1 MLTNIKKRSALVVS
15 LAVICA
21 SVALVPQTASAQSK
35 SPRLGTAAS
44 AHIASSNTTPMT
56 ACPGSSAPAAGFTD
70 TTATD
75 VDCIKMFGI
84 TQGTTATTYE
94 PAASIPR
101 WQMALFLHRMFVP
114 TGIAAAGL
122 TAVPA
127 FTDTAG
133 LSTEITDAI
142 SAIAS
147 HGITVGTSAT
157 TFSPNDNVSR
167 EEMALFL
174 YRLGALVAPYDSA
187 TVTDNGIFVDNAA
200 DIGTGTYNYTD
211 IAGAT
216 FEGMEAIIAMY
227 NLGATGEAA
236 TCVTGNLCSASYRP
250 NADITRAEMA
260 TMIKTVLDHSNARPA
275 GCTVQN
281 IAAMA
286 AGSVNTKIA
295 CRNADFTPQAN
306 TIVDEFIQVRNDT
319 SAATAALSSPFL
331 ALSFLVDTTAGTGVS
346 GPSTPG
352 TMDAGDRVMNVRGN
366 SAASACAAAAAS
378 TCRHWVWTG
387 DQGSLYVDGTTSTV
401 FLWESS
407 LPATATPSVY
417 ANAAA
422 SLISRSTLRGTCNMG
437 GVVQTGYVDNVA
449 ATDHLCAEAGSTN
462 TITTTFTGPA
472 ATTATNVVDGYTVKY
487 TDKVVNYGGG
497 TGLTTVAYNTT
508 YVATSGGVATLDVVC
523 SADHSAVASVGGVA
537 DNGND
542 NVADYWESHEV
553 VVDLGTAALGT
564 GYPAL
569 GADITPTGNTDIGC
583 DDVASAYADGNHA
596 MSVGKNWYNVST
608 AGSLGSITA
617 TAYDQYG
624 DAMPGVSVTFD
635 TDIEKNLAE
644 TVAGSTDTQRVT
656 LLTGASGSA
665 TYTMVVCNT
674 AAVGL
679 SGTIGFRI
687 DDENGTPEMSDTNIT
702 AAGAAAVE
710 GTVIYCVNNATDTLV
725 ADAMNTN
732 LADAAGNDEVQRVA
746 FTIANGNAADPH
758 VSATYT
764 LTMPNCGA
772 TSTTITLDGD
782 DADTALKAALE
793 TLSCINTVTITLSG
807 AGTTY
812 THYDVGMLANT
823 GNWDQLTFTKVISGT
838 FGTQADQ
845 NVAVTTT
852 ITTTTDGKYGTDF
865 TFVDHDS
872 ADSSFVTKRVTKTR
886 TAAGAAVVET
896 GYNRFTYDD
905 TDAYNIIDSNA
916 SSAGTALADTPGATK
931 AQMEAAMNAVADLTT
946 KMSVVNRTGAT
957 SSGVSAISIG
967 D

>member
-1 MLTNIKKRSALVVS
+1 
-15 LAVICA
+15 
-21 SVALVPQTASAQSK
+21 
-35 SPRLGTAAS
+35 
-44 AHIASSNTTPMT
+44 
-56 ACPGSSAPAAGFTD
+56 
-70 TTATD
+70 
-75 VDCIKMFGI
+75 
-84 TQGTTATTYE
+84 
-94 PAASIPR
+94 
-101 WQMALFLHRMFVP
+101 MFVP

-174 YRLGALVAPYDSA
+174 YRLGALVAPNDSA
-187 TVTDNGIFVDNAA
+187 TVTTAGIFMDNGA

-211 IAGAT
+211 IGTAT

-275 GCTVQN
+275 GCTIQN
-281 IAAMA
+281 TAAMA
-286 AGSVNTKIA
+286 AGTIA
-295 CRNADFTPQAN
+295 TRISCRNADFTVQAN
-306 TIVDEFIQVRNDT
+306 TIVDEFFQVRDDT
-319 SAATAALSSPFL
+319 TAATAALSVPFL
-331 ALSFLVDTTAGTGVS
+331 ALSFLVDTTAGTGVG
-346 GPSTPG
+346 GPSTAG
-352 TMDAGDRVMNVRGN
+352 TMDSGDRVMNARGN
-366 SAASACAAAAAS
+366 SAGSGCVIAAS
-378 TCRHWVWTG
+378 KTCRHWVWTG
-387 DQGSLYVDGTTSTV
+387 DQGTVYVDGTTSTG

-407 LPATATPSVY
+407 LPASAVPSVY

-422 SLISRSTLRGTCNMG
+422 SLVSRAANRGTCNMG

-472 ATTATNVVDGYTVKY
+472 ATAATNVVDGYTVKY
-487 TDKVVNYGGG
+487 TDKVVNYCGG

-542 NVADYWESHEV
+542 NVLDYWESHEIL
-553 VVDLGTAALGT
+553 VDLGTAALGT
-564 GYPAL
+564 GFPAL
-569 GADITPTGNTDIGC
+569 GQDITPTGNTDIGC
-583 DDVASAYADGNHA
+583 DDVASAYADGNHTHT
-596 MSVGKNWYNVST
+596 VGKNWYNVST
-608 AGSLGSITA
+608 AGSLGSVTA

-624 DAMPGVSVTFD
+624 DPMANVAVTFD
-635 TDIEKNLAE
+635 TDIETNAAE
-644 TVAGSTDTQRVT
+644 TVLSTADAKRVT
-656 LLTGASGSA
+656 ILTGSNGAA

-674 AAVGL
+674 ASVGL
-679 SGTIGFRI
+679 SGTVGFRI
-687 DDENGTPEMSDTNIT
+687 DDEGGAPEMSDTNIV

-710 GTVIYCVNNATDTLV
+710 GTVIYCVNNATDTVV
-725 ADAMNTN
+725 ADAINMNI
-732 LADAAGNDEVQRVA
+732 ADAAGNDEIQKVA
-746 FTIANGNAADPH
+746 FTATVGGAASDPDE
-758 VSATYT
+758 SGQYT

-772 TSTTITLDGD
+772 TSTTATLDGN
-782 DADTALKAALE
+782 DADTVLKAAIE
-793 TLSCINTVTITLSG
+793 ALSCITTVTITLTG
-807 AGTTY
+807 GGTTY
-812 THYDVGMLANT
+812 THYTIGMLANT
-823 GNWDQLTFTKVISGT
+823 GNWDQFTLTESAAVNELVLEGQNTG
-838 FGTQADQ
+838 GTQLDAT
-845 NVAVTTT
+845 VTTE
-852 ITTTTDGKYGTDF
+852 TDGKYGTTF

-872 ADSSFVTKRVTKTR
+872 ADGSFVTKRVTKTR
-886 TAAGAAVVET
+886 TVAGAAVVET

-905 TDAYNIIDSNA
+905 TDAYNIIDTNA

-931 AQMEAAMNAVADLTT
+931 AQMEAAMNLVGDLTT
-946 KMSVVNRTGAT
+946 TMSIVNRTGAT

-967 D
+967 N